1 MIWPFGNSE
10 ERKQKKRAKQ
20 ARAFYEDAMDQL
32 EAQQYDKAL
41 DLLEQAKEFG
51 HADAEAKMA
60 EIHAMF
66 DKVEE
71 EPAEPDH
78 PKPTLKIPE
87 AEANALYDKGIA
99 ARERGDYST
108 ALSALGEAAKAGLP
122 AAIFEFGQL
131 FFAGKGVERSLQRS
145 FDCAMAAAKLGY
157 PRAMLFIG
165 TLYVKGL
172 GLEANGEKAAEWLQK
187 AADLGDA
194 SAQFNLALLYSKG
207 DLVERNFDKA
217 IPLAKAAA
225 AQGHEKAQQLLDNLQ
240 ESERDEWLRQGV
252 EAYKKGDFQN
262 AAFLF
267 RQSAGSGSAPAAFNL
282 GLCYE
287 NGEGVRQDA
296 EKALRW
302 YRKAAEQGHMRAQ
315 CAAGALCESG
325 GDGAFD
331 PIPEEAFAWYKKSA
345 EQGFARAQL
354 LLASACR
361 RGFGCEQDP
370 VAAVHWYTKS
380 AEQGFAQAQY
390 DLGLWYLERARDLNP
405 EMQSEMLGRARNW
418 LEKAA
423 DQGFEK
429 ARKMLPDIIRLQG
442 GGGDRF
448 VEATL
453 AAKAGDH
460 QKAMELYEQCAEE
473 GIAEATAALG
483 QYYEKG
489 EGGLK
494 VDPKKALEWYT
505 KAAEQGSPRAMLFLG
520 MANETGMCTEK
531 NMAKAVEY
539 YRRAAEAGNTRAMI
553 LLGVAYEEGKT
564 VDKDMKTAMEWY
576 QKAYDQGDDS
586 GAMYLGMAYRDAK
599 DDLGDLEKADAL
611 LRPLAEAGNANA
623 MREMALLMWKRTA
636 GLREPE
642 KVLALLESACDWAKK
657 SHEAGDKRAEGLLK
671 TLETRR
677 DTIRGTTPAGLL
689 YTGVRLLEGKD
700 IKQDEKTGL
709 RMLEVAAGSGSGPA
723 AGVLGLCYA
732 KGEHTE
738 QDNDKARHWFERG
751 AELKNPESIMNL
763 AYIYLN
769 GLGVE
774 ADAPKAADLYRQAA
788 ELGFPPAGFHLSQ
801 LYREGRGV
809 PKDSAKEFE
818 WALKSAEAG
827 HVPAEYHVGAL
838 YWNGDGV
845 GRNLVEAKAWMTKA
859 AEGGFAPAKEMLAK
873 IEKVQQEL
881 AARQQAAQA
890 QAGQPENA
898 PAEADGPQAKD
909 EAPSES

>member
-20 ARAFYEDAMDQL
+20 ARAFYEDALDQL

-51 HADAEAKMA
+51 HSEAEAKIA
-60 EIHAMF
+60 EVRAMF
-66 DKVEE
+66 EKVEE
-71 EPAEPDH
+71 QPAEQPQS
-78 PKPTLKIPE
+78 TLKIPE
-87 AEANALYDKGIA
+87 EEANALYEKGIA
-99 ARERGDYST
+99 ARDRGDYST
-108 ALSALGEAAKAGLP
+108 ALQALGDAAKGGMP

-172 GLEANGEKAAEWLQK
+172 GFEPNGEKAVEWLGK

-240 ESERDEWLRQGV
+240 ESERDEWMRQGV

-267 RQSAGSGSAPAAFNL
+267 RQSAGAGSAPAAFNL

-287 NGEGVRQDA
+287 NGEGVRQDYT
-296 EKALRW
+296 KALRW
-302 YRKAAEQGHMRAQ
+302 YTKAAELGHVRAQ
-315 CAAGALCESG
+315 CSAGVLCENG
-325 GDGAFD
+325 GEGEFE
-331 PIPEEAFAWYKKSA
+331 PRPEEAFSWYLKSA
-345 EQGFARAQL
+345 EQGNARAQL
-354 LLASACR
+354 LLASAYR

-370 VAAVHWYTKS
+370 VAAVHWYTRA
-380 AEQGFAQAQY
+380 AEQDYAQAQY

-418 LEKAA
+418 LEKASA
-423 DQGFEK
+423 QGFEK
-429 ARKMLPDIIRLQG
+429 AKKMLPDIIRLQG

-448 VEATL
+448 VEAVE

-489 EGGLK
+489 EGD
-494 VDPKKALEWYT
+494 VAADPKKALEYYA
-505 KAAEQGSPRAMLFLG
+505 KAAEQGSPRGMLFLG

-531 NMAKAVEY
+531 NMPKAIEY
-539 YRRAAEAGNTRAMI
+539 YRRAAEAGNARAMI

-564 VDKDMKTAMEWY
+564 LEKDMKTAMEWY
-576 QKAYDQGDDS
+576 QKAYDQGDDN

-599 DDLGDLEKADAL
+599 DEGLCDLDKADSL
-611 LRPLAEAGNANA
+611 LRPLAENGNANA
-623 MREMALLMWKRTA
+623 MREMALLEWKRTL
-636 GLREPE
+636 GVREPE
-642 KVLALLESACDWAKK
+642 KVLVLMEDACEWAKK
-657 SHEAGDKRAEGLLK
+657 SKEAGDKRAEGLLK

-677 DTIRGTTPAGLL
+677 DTVRGATPAGLL
-689 YTGVRLLEGKD
+689 YTGLRLIEGKD
-700 IKQDEKTGL
+700 IQQDEKTGL
-709 RMLEVAAGSGSGPA
+709 RMLEVAANAGSGPA
-723 AGVLGLCYA
+723 ASVLGLCYA
-732 KGEHTE
+732 KGDHVEA
-738 QDNDKARHWFERG
+738 DNDKARHWFERG
-751 AELKNPESIMNL
+751 AELKNPESMMNL
-763 AYIYLN
+763 AFMYLN
-769 GLGVE
+769 GVGIE
-774 ADAPKAADLYRQAA
+774 ADPEKAAHLYEQAA
-788 ELGFPPAGFHLSQ
+788 EAGFAPAGFHLSQ
-801 LYREGRGV
+801 MYREGKGV

-818 WALKSAEAG
+818 WALKAAEAG
-827 HVPAEYHVGAL
+827 HVPAQYHVGAL

-845 GRNLVEAKAWMTKA
+845 GRNLVEAKAWMSKA
-859 AEGGFAPAKEMLAK
+859 AEAGFAQAKDMMARL
-873 IEKVQQEL
+873 EKFEHEL
-881 AARQQAAQA
+881 MERQKAAQAAAQA
-890 QAGQPENA
+890 QQAENA
-898 PAEADGPQAKD
+898 DGEQK
-909 EAPSES
+909 